1 MADASQQPSDRRLA
15 VEAQR
20 GEGASRFPFLLTDDL
35 RSPLDDLQRL
45 RDAEVKTREIIQK
58 YQAAMREMMV
68 RFEILDQDLNLKK
81 HRNPIHHLES
91 RIKKPAS
98 IFEKLERY
106 GKEPTLENLERY
118 IMDVAGVRVICSY
131 IHDVYN
137 LLELLQK
144 QDDLEIVEIKDYINN
159 PKLNGYRSLHVIVRI
174 PVYFLDKKEL
184 IPVEVQLRTIAMDFW
199 ASLEHKIAYKFEG
212 KAPDYLEREL
222 KSCADM
228 VDMLDMK
235 MFSLN
240 QAIWRSRRKSGVLRK
255 KSAASGKRQK
265 KDRKNL
271 QETVQRRPFPL
282 LLRQGIPAAK
292 I

>member
-68 RFEILDQDLNLKK
+68 RFD
-81 HRNPIHHLES
+81 
-91 RIKKPAS
+91 
-98 IFEKLERY
+98 
-106 GKEPTLENLERY
+106 

-199 ASLEHKIAYKFEG
+199 
-212 KAPDYLEREL
+212 
-222 KSCADM
+222 
-228 VDMLDMK
+228 
-235 MFSLN
+235 
-240 QAIWRSRRKSGVLRK
+240 
-255 KSAASGKRQK
+255 
-265 KDRKNL
+265 
-271 QETVQRRPFPL
+271 
-282 LLRQGIPAAK
+282 PAWNT

>member
-144 QDDLEIVEIKDYINN
+144 AAAEKGATPAQISLAWMLCKKPWLVPIPGTRKLGRLIENLAAAEVTLSADEIAA
-159 PKLNGYRSLHVIVRI
+159 
-174 PVYFLDKKEL
+174 LD
-184 IPVEVQLRTIAMDFW
+184 RA
-199 ASLEHKIAYKFEG
+199 LEHIPMSPVFG
-212 KAPDYLEREL
+212 GSPI
-222 KSCADM
+222 
-228 VDMLDMK
+228 V
-235 MFSLN
+235 N
-240 QAIWRSRRKSGVLRK
+240 QQS
-255 KSAASGKRQK
+255 
-265 KDRKNL
+265 
-271 QETVQRRPFPL
+271 E
-282 LLRQGIPAAK
+282 
-292 I
+292 

>member
-174 PVYFLDKKEL
+174 PVYFLDKKDL

-199 ASLEHKIAYKFEG
+199 ASLEHDLKYKSVSEVQG
-212 KAPDYLEREL
+212 IDSYDEL
-222 KSCADM
+222 KDC
-228 VDMLDMK
+228 
-235 MFSLN
+235 
-240 QAIWRSRRKSGVLRK
+240 SRIIEDVESRMQILAR
-255 KSAASGKRQK
+255 ALEME
-265 KDRKNL
+265 D
-271 QETVQRRPFPL
+271 
-282 LLRQGIPAAK
+282 
-292 I
+292 

>member
-1 MADASQQPSDRRLA
+1 MADAAQQPSDRRLA
-15 VEAQR
+15 VDEQKSEDIHR
-20 GEGASRFPFLLTDDL
+20 YPFLLTDDL
-35 RSPLDDLQRL
+35 RGPIDDLQRL

-81 HRNPIHHLES
+81 HRNPIHHVES

-144 QDDLEIVEIKDYINN
+144 QDDLEIVEIKDYIYN
-159 PKLNGYRSLHVIVRI
+159 PKTNGYRSLHVIVRI

-199 ASLEHKIAYKFEG
+199 ASLEHDLKYKSVSEVQG
-212 KAPDYLEREL
+212 IDSYDELKDCSRIIEDVEARMQILARALERE
-222 KSCADM
+222 D
-228 VDMLDMK
+228 
-235 MFSLN
+235 
-240 QAIWRSRRKSGVLRK
+240 
-255 KSAASGKRQK
+255 
-265 KDRKNL
+265 DR
-271 QETVQRRPFPL
+271 
-282 LLRQGIPAAK
+282 
-292 I
+292 

>member
-1 MADASQQPSDRRLA
+1 MRGARRRCDRLSWGANELLPTSSPWEVAIPVKNKGARRIDKPTAEEQPDPTETLRTFQLS
-15 VEAQR
+15 
-20 GEGASRFPFLLTDDL
+20 DDL
-35 RSPLDDLQRL
+35 RGPIDDLQRL

-81 HRNPIHHLES
+81 HRNPIHHVES

-144 QDDLEIVEIKDYINN
+144 QDDLEIVEIKDYIAN
-159 PKLNGYRSLHVIVRI
+159 PKPNGYRSLHVIVRI

-199 ASLEHKIAYKFEG
+199 ASLEHDLKYKSVSEVQG
-212 KAPDYLEREL
+212 VDSYDEL
-222 KSCADM
+222 KDC
-228 VDMLDMK
+228 
-235 MFSLN
+235 
-240 QAIWRSRRKSGVLRK
+240 SRVIEDVEARMQILARALEMGDERL
-255 KSAASGKRQK
+255 
-265 KDRKNL
+265 
-271 QETVQRRPFPL
+271 
-282 LLRQGIPAAK
+282 
-292 I
+292 

>member
-1 MADASQQPSDRRLA
+1 M
-15 VEAQR
+15 
-20 GEGASRFPFLLTDDL
+20 TDDL

-199 ASLEHKIAYKFEG
+199 ASLDHQLKYKKSFIDDNGEISEELKQCAEVIAGTDVKMLEIRKKIEARASRCAGTDRDCYQIVQTGSSRDSKTGFPLCETLFFYRDAG
-212 KAPDYLEREL
+212 QAHWSRIPGGRSAGYPHAPD
-222 KSCADM
+222 
-228 VDMLDMK
+228 
-235 MFSLN
+235 
-240 QAIWRSRRKSGVLRK
+240 SG
-255 KSAASGKRQK
+255 
-265 KDRKNL
+265 
-271 QETVQRRPFPL
+271 
-282 LLRQGIPAAK
+282 
-292 I
+292 

>member
-184 IPVEVQLRTIAMDFW
+184 IPVEVQLRHRHGLLGQLGTR
-199 ASLEHKIAYKFEG
+199 SEVQVG
-212 KAPDYLEREL
+212 ERGAGDRL
-222 KSCADM
+222 LRRAQGLQPHHRGRGSPHADP
-228 VDMLDMK
+228 
-235 MFSLN
+235 
-240 QAIWRSRRKSGVLRK
+240 RSRVGDGRL
-255 KSAASGKRQK
+255 AAGASCMG
-265 KDRKNL
+265 
-271 QETVQRRPFPL
+271 
-282 LLRQGIPAAK
+282 
-292 I
+292 